1 MRIGVDGLPRIFMA
15 LGIIGIS
22 FLMTNASVTRVH
34 PTYHVYQVQL
44 LGHIMLVCPE
54 TFDRSSD
61 KIDCERW
68 LRRTR
73 GGTTVFVQ
81 PFLPDMAPEQSLSS
95 KRPKPRPV
103 DSSI

>member
-1 MRIGVDGLPRIFMA
+1 MRIGVDGIPRILLA
-15 LGIIGIS
+15 LGLIGIS
-22 FLMTNASVTRVH
+22 FLMTNASVTKIH
-34 PTYHVYQVQL
+34 PAYHVYQVQL

-54 TFDRSSD
+54 TFSRSSG

-81 PFLPDMAPEQSLSS
+81 PYLPEMAPEGSVGSI
-95 KRPKPRPV
+95 KPRARP
-103 DSSI
+103 SSI